1 MKQLRG
7 FTVVELMVAVAII
20 GVLAKLVIPAFFSE
34 GRKGKARSEV
44 SAMFAELATKEQ
56 QYRLDQPSY
65 LSAPACPLAP
75 SINGQAATSC
85 VTTGGPWQALRVM
98 LPETNLYCSYTITAG
113 AAGTT
118 PAPPAPFNI
127 PPDVHGMS
135 WFYITA
141 TCDMDTTSTNS
152 QYFIASWD
160 SKIRA
165 ANEGG

>member
-44 SAMFAELATKEQ
+44 SAMFAELETKEQ

-65 LSAPACPLAP
+65 LATAACPAAP
-75 SINGQAATSC
+75 SINGQAAASC
-85 VTTGGPWQALRVM
+85 VATGGPWQVLRVM
-98 LPETNLYCSYTITAG
+98 LPETTLYCSYEITAG

-135 WFYITA
+135 WYYIIA
-141 TCDMDTTSTNS
+141 TCDMDTTATNS
-152 QYFIASWD
+152 QYFTASWD
-160 SKIRA
+160 TKIRSVS
-165 ANEGG
+165 EGG